1 MLAPSAHL
9 PHTTPQVDKPNKA
22 EHDAAVT
29 ELTNTFEALK
39 EERRKLQEEID
50 AKMNDPA
57 SKSALTDLRAQ
68 MNELKTKRNALIA
81 EKKAMRDQMDAN
93 KNQTDKLIKDKKDT
107 RSNIKF
113 QSIDEINKQI
123 AKLQHQQ
130 ETTTMSLTEEK
141 KLIKEMDALMAS
153 KSLVANLQ
161 TADGALD
168 QARAERKTLSERLSA
183 KDKEIDAVTKETD
196 GVMAKIKAINEKDST
211 KRDAIKELFTK
222 RDALRAQTTETLK
235 KKDAIRDEYR
245 EKNNAWYNYQRAVR
259 AKKKLEWEADKKK
272 REEEEAAYQAILDA
286 EEAKKIP
293 YEAEQALCDYL
304 ADYLE
309 RTYLSA
315 DVADAKDDKKDDKIE
330 VKDDPFKGMK
340 PVGKKDEDEEY
351 FGKGKGK
358 KKRVRATKKQDTG
371 AGPFTLSV
379 DSFEQ
384 FGLLSLSPPTSIE
397 QVANSVKELREKK
410 EWYKQQP
417 RGSVP
422 TAAEIRRAN
431 EKAAA
436 KVKSSDAEV
445 KPAKKS
451 GAFSLSNDDFAPL
464 GQAGAAA
471 SVNSSWGKS
480 APAAQEAL

>member
-315 DVADAKDDKKDDKIE
+315 DVADAKEDKKVICE
-330 VKDDPFKGMK
+330 C
-340 PVGKKDEDEEY
+340 EASSI
-351 FGKGKGK
+351 
-358 KKRVRATKKQDTG
+358 RVTQRYQL
-371 AGPFTLSV
+371 P
-379 DSFEQ
+379 
-384 FGLLSLSPPTSIE
+384 I
-397 QVANSVKELREKK
+397 
-410 EWYKQQP
+410 
-417 RGSVP
+417 
-422 TAAEIRRAN
+422 
-431 EKAAA
+431 
-436 KVKSSDAEV
+436 
-445 KPAKKS
+445 
-451 GAFSLSNDDFAPL
+451 
-464 GQAGAAA
+464 
-471 SVNSSWGKS
+471 
-480 APAAQEAL
+480 